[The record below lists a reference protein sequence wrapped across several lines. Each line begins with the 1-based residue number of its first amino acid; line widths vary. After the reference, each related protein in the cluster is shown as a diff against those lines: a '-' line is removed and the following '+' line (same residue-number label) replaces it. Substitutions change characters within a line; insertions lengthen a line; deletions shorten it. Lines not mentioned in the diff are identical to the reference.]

1 MASLTDVMKQVAAQ
15 VAALAYPNGTGQP
28 SAAGI
33 PVRVYP
39 GWPVPNVL
47 ETDLAAGWAHIS
59 VYPHGKD
66 RKTTRYLGRGWE
78 PLTDPVHTVVMTV
91 SGSVVTLSGTISKQN
106 LLINLNGVNYVYA
119 MQTTDTLTSAAAA
132 LASMTPGASSVGP
145 VITITGAHSIV
156 TRVGGFGT
164 AIKETKRQEQTVQI
178 IIWANSPDARAAVAD
193 PIDSALSDGNNI
205 AFTDGSS
212 GIIRSSGSLMTDQLQ
227 KADLYRMDLFYTID
241 YATTQIQQATEIIAP
256 TMDLNGQASSVEA
269 ALDTD
274 LQNMNYLLNGALDP
288 WYTGD

>member
-15 VAALAYPNGTGQP
+15 VAAIAYPNGTGQP
-28 SAAGI
+28 SASGI

-91 SGSVVTLSGTISKQN
+91 SGSVVTLSGTVSKQN
-106 LLINLNGVNYVYA
+106 LLINLNGTHYVYA
-119 MQTTDTLTSAAAA
+119 MQLTDTLTTAATA
-132 LASMTPGASSVGP
+132 LASMVPGASNVGP
-145 VITITGAHSIV
+145 VITLTGARSIF

-164 AIKETKRQEQTVQI
+164 AFKETKRQEQMVQI
-178 IIWANSPDARAAVAD
+178 IVWANSPAARAAVAD
-193 PIDSALSDGNNI
+193 PLDSVLSDATSI
-205 AFTDGSS
+205 AFTDGSA
-212 GIIRSSGSLMTDQLQ
+212 GIIRSAGSLMTDQLQ
-227 KADLYRMDLFYTID
+227 KADLYRIDLFYSIGYD
-241 YATTQIQQATEIIAP
+241 TTQTQQAAEVIAP
-256 TMDLNGQASSVEA
+256 V
-269 ALDTD
+269 
-274 LQNMNYLLNGALDP
+274 MNLSNSPAGGPAITRNP
-288 WYTGD
+288 

>member
-15 VAALAYPNGTGQP
+15 IAAIAYPNGTGQP

-39 GWPVPNVL
+39 GWPVPSVL
-47 ETDLAAGWAHIS
+47 EDDLKAGWAHIS

-78 PLTDPVHTVVMTV
+78 PLTNPVHTVVMTV
-91 SGSVVTLSGTISKQN
+91 AGSVVTLSGTISKQN

-119 MQTTDTLTSAAAA
+119 MQLADTLTTAATA
-132 LASMTPGASSVGP
+132 LASMVPGASSVGP
-145 VITITGAHSIV
+145 VITITGAHSLV
-156 TRVGGFGT
+156 ARVGGFGT
-164 AIKETKRQEQTVQI
+164 AFKETKRQEQSVQI
-178 IIWANSPDARAAVAD
+178 IIWANSPETRAAVAD

-205 AFTDGSS
+205 AFTDGSA
-212 GIIRSSGSLMTDQLQ
+212 GIITSSGSLMTDQLQ

-241 YATTQIQQATEIIAP
+241 YATTQTLQATEIIAP
-256 TMDLNGQASSVEA
+256 TMDLNGQAANVEEL
-269 ALDTD
+269 LDTD
-274 LQNMNYLLNGALDP
+274 LQNMNYLLNGAIVP
-288 WYTGD
+288 WYSGD